1 MATAAE
7 FHAMTRAIELAATV
21 DAEFGPNPRVGCVLL
36 SRDGS
41 VIAEGAHAGVGTPH
55 AEVLALTCAG
65 ERAHG
70 ATAVVTL
77 EPCRHTGKTGPCTEA
92 LMRAGIRR
100 VVFGQH
106 DPNPVAAQ
114 GAAEL
119 TAGGIDVEGGVLA
132 VEAANLN
139 AKWSV
144 AVSRGRPYVTLKIAA
159 TLDGRIAAE
168 DGSSRWITG
177 PEAREQVHQ
186 LRSESD
192 AVIVGTGTAI
202 ADDPALT
209 DRRPGATRQPV
220 PVVFGMRALPGELA
234 LSKAGALQIRTHDV
248 AHALDDLYN
257 RGFRQVLVEGG
268 PTLATALISAQL
280 VDELIWY
287 VAPVVLGG
295 GLPALNDLHVTTIG
309 DAPRWQRNRV
319 TTVGN
324 DVRIDLTPISVQSSG
339 GSD

>member
-7 FHAMTRAIELAATV
+7 FHAMTRAIELAAIV

-36 SRDGS
+36 SSDGS
-41 VIAEGAHAGVGTPH
+41 VIAEGAHTGVGTPH
-55 AEVLALTCAG
+55 AEVAALTCAG

-100 VVFGQH
+100 VVFGQN

-168 DGSSRWITG
+168 DGTSRWITG

-209 DRRPGATRQPV
+209 DRRPGATRQAV
-220 PVVFGMRALPGELA
+220 PVVLGMRALPGELQ

-268 PTLATALISAQL
+268 PTLATAFISAQL

-295 GLPALNDLHVTTIG
+295 GLPALNDLHVRTIG
-309 DAPRWQRNRV
+309 NASRWQRNRV